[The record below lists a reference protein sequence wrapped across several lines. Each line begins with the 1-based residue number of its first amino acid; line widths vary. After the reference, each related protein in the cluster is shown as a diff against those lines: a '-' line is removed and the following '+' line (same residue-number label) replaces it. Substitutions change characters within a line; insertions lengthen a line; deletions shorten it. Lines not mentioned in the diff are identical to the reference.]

1 MEIRLQVSGFD
12 PAESAVK
19 ADPQCRKVGNDH
31 RQKVIDDQ

>member
-1 MEIRLQVSGFD
+1 MEICLQIPGFN